1 MSIDMKLGNAV
12 REARKAKNIS
22 SSDLANRLKI
32 TIPTLLAYERGVNP
46 IPPERLTTIKK
57 ILPNL
62 DDGTA
67 DAPTL
72 NAREPEMTLTG
83 GVTVKIDAIVRSMAG
98 VSKLGPAATR
108 KLVEVLGGLKTSD
121 EHLEFAKKNEG
132 ERSAWA
138 LHLLLAFDKA
148 RGKKVDFDM
157 VQALLILQQDD
168 ERCRYFLHVL
178 STARKNDLTIEE
190 LQRLIEGTRKA

>member
-1 MSIDMKLGNAV
+1 MSINVKLGNAV
-12 REARKAKNIS
+12 REARKAKNMS
-22 SSDLANRLKI
+22 SSALADRLKV

-46 IPPERLTTIKK
+46 IPPERLTAIKK

-83 GVTVKIDAIVRSMAG
+83 GVRVKIDSIARDMSGIGR
-98 VSKLGPAATR
+98 LGPAATR
-108 KLVEVLGGLKTSD
+108 KLVEVLGGLKTP
-121 EHLEFAKKNEG
+121 EENMAFAKKNEG
-132 ERSAWA
+132 ERTAWA

-157 VQALLILQQDD
+157 VQVLLNLQQDD
-168 ERCRYFLHVL
+168 EKRRYFLHVI

-190 LQRLIEGTRKA
+190 LQRLIEGERKA